1 MSGLLLVFLVDEG
14 GISLG
19 LVSLVLRFQ
28 LALSDRPLI
37 TVFSVLRNS
46 FKLVC
51 TLTLQEDRLASIAT
65 KIIAPKVVILV
76 PLKLSDLFV
85 YLTLNKRWSPCLFRC
100 LFVDLFLGLRNP
112 IVVIGSQVFFRLL
125 LLYGIVK
132 R

>member
-76 PLKLSDLFV
+76 PL
-85 YLTLNKRWSPCLFRC
+85 
-100 LFVDLFLGLRNP
+100 
-112 IVVIGSQVFFRLL
+112 
-125 LLYGIVK
+125 
-132 R
+132 

>member
-1 MSGLLLVFLVDEG
+1 MSGLILVFFVDEG

-51 TLTLQEDRLASIAT
+51 TLAFQEARLASIAT
-65 KIIAPKVVILV
+65 KIIAPKVVVLV
-76 PLKLSDLFV
+76 PL
-85 YLTLNKRWSPCLFRC
+85 
-100 LFVDLFLGLRNP
+100 
-112 IVVIGSQVFFRLL
+112 
-125 LLYGIVK
+125 
-132 R
+132 